1 LLPPLLHLRNLG
13 LLGFDNTLGE
23 RFDLGALRYWRVG
36 QSPFFFRVG
45 GQTLDSIAG
54 SGDQIILPAQMDST
68 IVERKQQLLSLL
80 PGVTIPH
87 E

>member
-1 LLPPLLHLRNLG
+1 MESKRCLPPSHVDVADGLGVEVKQLLASGPIAVL
-13 LLGFDNTLGE
+13 F
-23 RFDLGALRYWRVG
+23 
-36 QSPFFFRVG
+36 SVG
-45 GQTLDSIAG
+45 GQALDSIVG
-54 SGDQIILPAQMDST
+54 SRVQTILPAQMDGT